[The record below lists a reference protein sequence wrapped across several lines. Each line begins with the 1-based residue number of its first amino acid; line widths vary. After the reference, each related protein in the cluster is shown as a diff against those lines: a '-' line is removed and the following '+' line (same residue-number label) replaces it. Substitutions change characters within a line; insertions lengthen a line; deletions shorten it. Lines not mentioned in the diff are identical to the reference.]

1 MKGLKYIILVP
12 VFFAAASVGLNAQT
26 DRRDVRK
33 GNRDFRKENYREA
46 EIDYR
51 KALVKDSLSL
61 AANYNLGN
69 TLYRSG
75 DMEQARKS
83 YEAVKESAGASVYGA
98 DYYYNMGNAAVAVQ
112 DWQGAVEA
120 YIQSLLRNPGDL
132 DAKENY
138 IYAREMLKNN
148 QNNQNQNQDQN
159 QDQNQNNQDNKDNQ
173 NDRQNQDGD
182 DDKDQKDD
190 SRNPDDRNGDS
201 NQDRQPQ
208 PQDAKITPQA
218 AQQMLRA
225 IQAKEKETQEK
236 VNKEKAEAMKSRQ
249 KEKNW

>member
-1 MKGLKYIILVP
+1 MKGLKYMILVP
-12 VFFAAASVGLNAQT
+12 VFFAAASVGLDAQT

-46 EIDYR
+46 EIYYR
-51 KALVKDSLSL
+51 KALVKDSLSF

-83 YEAVKESAGASVYGA
+83 YEAVKESAGVSAYGA

-120 YIQSLLRNPGDL
+120 YMQSLLRNPGDL

-159 QDQNQNNQDNKDNQ
+159 QNNQDNKDNQ

-182 DDKDQKDD
+182 DDKDNKDD
-190 SRNPDDRNGDS
+190 SRNPDEQNGGDR

>member
-12 VFFAAASVGLNAQT
+12 VFFAVASVGLNAQT

-51 KALVKDSLSL
+51 KALVKDSLSF

-148 QNNQNQNQDQN
+148 QNNQNNQNQNQDKKDEQKP
-159 QDQNQNNQDNKDNQ
+159 QDQQQQQDKKD
-173 NDRQNQDGD
+173 NDRQPPKQQSGGISD
-182 DDKDQKDD
+182 DNAEKILKAMENEEAATRKKVEARKQKANNA
-190 SRNPDDRNGDS
+190 RR
-201 NQDRQPQ
+201 RQVTRP
-208 PQDAKITPQA
+208 
-218 AQQMLRA
+218 
-225 IQAKEKETQEK
+225 
-236 VNKEKAEAMKSRQ
+236 
-249 KEKNW
+249 W

>member
-12 VFFAAASVGLNAQT
+12 VFFAVASVGLNAQT

-51 KALVKDSLSL
+51 KALVKDSLSF

-148 QNNQNQNQDQN
+148 QNNQNNQNQNQD
-159 QDQNQNNQDNKDNQ
+159 NQDNQDNTDNQ
-173 NDRQNQDGD
+173 NDRQNQDGN
-182 DDKDQKDD
+182 DDKDKKDG